1 MYPELCKC
9 CIWKKKRLY
18 KLAGPVMCVERLGLC
33 FFFSSCCFVIVL
45 VVSGTCLIVR
55 WQAISWL
62 QFWTI
67 FLHLT
72 EASIAILLMSRKRGI
87 LLNVVAGQS
96 QVMTKDRWSDRQVP
110 ASLYVMN
117 MFVLVDMLCLDWVQM
132 NSTSRTLTE
141 KYSICLNILYS

>member
-1 MYPELCKC
+1 
-9 CIWKKKRLY
+9 
-18 KLAGPVMCVERLGLC
+18 
-33 FFFSSCCFVIVL
+33 
-45 VVSGTCLIVR
+45 
-55 WQAISWL
+55 
-62 QFWTI
+62 
-67 FLHLT
+67 
-72 EASIAILLMSRKRGI
+72 MSRKRGI